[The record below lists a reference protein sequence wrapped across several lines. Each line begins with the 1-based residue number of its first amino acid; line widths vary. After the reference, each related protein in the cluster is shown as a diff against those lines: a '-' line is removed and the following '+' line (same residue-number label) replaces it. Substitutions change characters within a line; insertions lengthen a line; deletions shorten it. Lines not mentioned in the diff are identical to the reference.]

1 MSLTLL
7 LAGLALWAGA
17 HFFKRIAPD
26 LRAGMG
32 MGGKGIVAL
41 ALVGSIFLMARGYGG
56 MDSITVWSPPSFL
69 TGINNLLVLIALYL
83 FGAGSAKASLTR
95 NMRHPM
101 LAGMKTWAI
110 AHLLVNGDLASIIL
124 FGGLLAWAVVEV
136 IVINRS
142 EPEWSPREGTSRAGD
157 IKALVIA
164 VILMGVIGYIHGW
177 IGPSPFG

>member
-1 MSLTLL
+1 MSLLLL

-17 HFFKRIAPD
+17 HFFKRIAPGP
-26 LRAGMG
+26 RARMG
-32 MGGKGIVAL
+32 NGGKGVVAVAL
-41 ALVGSIFLMARGYGG
+41 IGSIFLMVRGYGG
-56 MDSITVWSPPSFL
+56 MDFIPVWSPPAFL
-69 TGINNLLVLIALYL
+69 TGINNLLVLVAFYL
-83 FGAGSAKASLTR
+83 FGAGPAKASLTR

-124 FGGLLAWAVVEV
+124 FGGLLAWAVAEV

-142 EPEWSPREGTSRAGD
+142 EPGWTGREGTSRAGD
-157 IKALVIA
+157 IKALVVA
-164 VILMGVIGYIHGW
+164 VILVGAVGYIHGL